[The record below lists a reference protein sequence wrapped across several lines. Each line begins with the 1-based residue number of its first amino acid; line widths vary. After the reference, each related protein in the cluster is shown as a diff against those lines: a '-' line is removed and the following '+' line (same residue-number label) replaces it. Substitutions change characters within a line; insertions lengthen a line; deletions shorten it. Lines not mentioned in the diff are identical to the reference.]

1 MEGFFQYDNATKL
14 SINGVVQPYEELL
27 AFQKDFDP

>member
-1 MEGFFQYDNATKL
+1 MEGCFQHANATQL